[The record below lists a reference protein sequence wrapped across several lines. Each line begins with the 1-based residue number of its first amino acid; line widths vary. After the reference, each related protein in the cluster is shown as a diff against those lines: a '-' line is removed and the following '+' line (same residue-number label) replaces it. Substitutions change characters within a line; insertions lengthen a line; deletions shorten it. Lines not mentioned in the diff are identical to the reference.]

1 MSRRLSLVLSI
12 FAAGLAPATLVAPAY
27 GAEESAPTAG
37 NPAPVAADPTALIQ
51 PATPGGLTSDQVAAR
66 VLATSPGLRAD
77 REESIARAFAVTQ
90 ARANFVPR
98 LSGGLRYTR
107 QSRESSPAL
116 GNLVATSPDVPA
128 GATPTQLVALP
139 LSFPT
144 LVNHYDAQASLDV
157 PLSDYALRLPQL
169 YEAAKKDARAAELLL
184 AANRLQEARDARVAY
199 YDWVKARLQQ
209 RVAERALE
217 RTRLHLVDAQTALT
231 LGTASQADVFSVEA
245 QLANAELVLARA
257 RSASEIQGR
266 RLSVLMHDTAPAA
279 YEIGEDL
286 SGPSA
291 ATPAPSP
298 DGESLLLRRAL
309 ERRLELRVISESA
322 AGQRQRARAALAAE
336 LPRLGASG
344 SASYARPNSRV
355 LPPTDEFHGSWE
367 VGVALSWSPTDI
379 LGSDA
384 GRQATLAR
392 ARQLDAQGDEL
403 VDSIALEVK
412 SALSSL
418 TESEVRV
425 TTSERALTASTESH
439 RVRRELFK
447 NGRATSTELSDA
459 ETEWSQAQLDVVAAR
474 VDRRIAQVKLAH
486 ALGEDVELSAGS
498 EVRS

>member
-1 MSRRLSLVLSI
+1 VLSI
-12 FAAGLAPATLVAPAY
+12 LAAGFAPATFAASAY
-27 GAEESAPTAG
+27 GAGESAPAAG
-37 NPAPVAADPTALIQ
+37 NPAPVAADPTPLIE

-66 VLATSPGLRAD
+66 VIATSPGLRAD
-77 REESIARAFAVTQ
+77 REESNARAFALAQ
-90 ARANFVPR
+90 ARASFVPR
-98 LSGGLRYTR
+98 LSTGLRYAR

-116 GNLVATSPDVPA
+116 GNLVAASPDVPA
-128 GATPTQLVALP
+128 GATPDPAQLVALP

-144 LVNHYDAQASLDV
+144 LVNHYEAQASLDV

-169 YEAAKKDARAAELLL
+169 YEAAQKDARAAELLL
-184 AANRLQEARDARVAY
+184 AAHRLQAASEARVAY
-199 YDWVKARLQQ
+199 YDWVKARLQH
-209 RVAERALE
+209 RVAERTLE
-217 RTRLHLVDAQTALT
+217 RTRLHLSDAQTALA
-231 LGTASQADVFSVEA
+231 LGTASQADVLSVEA
-245 QLANAELVLARA
+245 QLANAELALARA
-257 RSASEIQGR
+257 LSATEIQGR
-266 RLSVLMHDTAPAA
+266 RLGVLMHDAAPVA

-286 SGPSA
+286 TGPDS

-298 DGESLLLRRAL
+298 DRERLLLERAL
-309 ERRLELRVISESA
+309 ERRLELRVLSENA

-336 LPRLGASG
+336 LPRLSASG

-355 LPPTDEFHGSWE
+355 IPPTDEFHGSWE
-367 VGVALSWSPTDI
+367 VGVALSWSPTDL

-412 SALSSL
+412 SALSSRS
-418 TESEVRV
+418 ESEVRV
-425 TTSERALTASTESH
+425 KTSERALTASAESH

-486 ALGEDVELSAGS
+486 ALGEDVEAPAGS
-498 EVRS
+498 ETP